1 MERIVLLIA
10 YFGPLPAYSRIF
22 FETLKRNANLE
33 LILITD
39 QSGLQVPENV
49 RVWTMS
55 FAQLQER
62 VQSKFDFPVCLDRP
76 YKLCDYKPAYGYIFE
91 EELGDYTFWGH
102 CDLDMVMG
110 DVCRF
115 LPAAVLQQYDK
126 LYQLGHLCLYRNTP
140 ENNRRFMQP
149 GGMDYRQVF
158 TTPVICVFDEIIGMQ
173 KKFELLGIPT
183 YQSRDCA
190 DISPWYY
197 RFLRVES
204 HLTPEQKLGYNYS
217 QQVFYWEDGHVY
229 RAAKTENGI
238 VREEFNYLHFQKR
251 NLRAFWQS
259 EQLPQAF
266 FITRNGFVEKEAGS
280 EVTVAQIKQYNGYS
294 LWGHL
299 CARVRYHM
307 FIWKRR
313 FNKFVLK
320 K

>member
-1 MERIVLLIA
+1 MEKIVLLIA
-10 YFGPLPAYSRIF
+10 YFGSLPAYSRIF

-91 EELGDYTFWGH
+91 EELSDYTFWGH

-110 DVCRF
+110 DVCHF
-115 LPAAVLQQYDK
+115 LPATALEQYDK

-149 GGMDYRQVF
+149 GGMDYRRVF

-204 HLTPEQKLGYNYS
+204 HLTPEQKLGYNYPH
-217 QQVFYWEDGHVY
+217 QVFYWEDGHVY
-229 RAAKTENGI
+229 RAAQTENGI

-251 NLRAFWQS
+251 DLHISWQS
-259 EQLPQAF
+259 EQLPRAF
-266 FITRNGFVEKEAGS
+266 FITRNGFVEKEAGG
-280 EVTVAQIKQYNGYS
+280 EVTAAQIEQYNGYS
-294 LWGHL
+294 LRGHL
-299 CARVRYHM
+299 CARARYHV

-313 FNKFVLK
+313 FKKFILK